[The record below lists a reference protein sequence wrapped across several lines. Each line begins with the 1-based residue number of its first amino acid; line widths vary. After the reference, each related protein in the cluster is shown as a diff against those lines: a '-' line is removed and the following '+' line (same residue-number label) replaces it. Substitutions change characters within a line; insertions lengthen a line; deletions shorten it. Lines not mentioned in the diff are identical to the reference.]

1 MSMEV
6 EHHEPEFHRRRFSHK
21 PLQKLPKL
29 RSTPRGLGN
38 FILKPKYQFSLR
50 GNIKDRRDL
59 RGGAIFETP
68 PLCLSTFIQCVF
80 VFYFDLE
87 LLVDV
92 LRISSYNSVDSLLDF
107 IGILI
112 VCELR
117 RRLGKPHEKTR

>member
-59 RGGAIFETP
+59 RGGVIFETP
-68 PLCLSTFIQCVF
+68 SLCLYALSLMV
-80 VFYFDLE
+80 
-87 LLVDV
+87 
-92 LRISSYNSVDSLLDF
+92 SSSSRVSLSFL
-107 IGILI
+107 
-112 VCELR
+112 
-117 RRLGKPHEKTR
+117 

>member
-59 RGGAIFETP
+59 RGGVIFETP
-68 PLCLSTFIQCVF
+68 SLCLYALS
-80 VFYFDLE
+80 LMA
-87 LLVDV
+87 
-92 LRISSYNSVDSLLDF
+92 SSSSRVSLSFL
-107 IGILI
+107 
-112 VCELR
+112 
-117 RRLGKPHEKTR
+117 